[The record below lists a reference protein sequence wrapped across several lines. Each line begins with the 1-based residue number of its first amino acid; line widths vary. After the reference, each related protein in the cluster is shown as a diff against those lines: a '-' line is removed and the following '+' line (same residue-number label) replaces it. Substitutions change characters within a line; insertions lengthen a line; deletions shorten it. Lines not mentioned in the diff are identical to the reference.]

1 MKYWTKVVVVG
12 SVAFIIITAMTMFIA
27 HSIGNSS
34 HTLKERDDVDES
46 KDRVRLNKN
55 EPIPP
60 EIQAKIDN
68 APYVPRGR

>member
-34 HTLKERDDVDES
+34 HTLKERDDVEGS
-46 KDRVRLNKN
+46 KDS
-55 EPIPP
+55 
-60 EIQAKIDN
+60 
-68 APYVPRGR
+68 